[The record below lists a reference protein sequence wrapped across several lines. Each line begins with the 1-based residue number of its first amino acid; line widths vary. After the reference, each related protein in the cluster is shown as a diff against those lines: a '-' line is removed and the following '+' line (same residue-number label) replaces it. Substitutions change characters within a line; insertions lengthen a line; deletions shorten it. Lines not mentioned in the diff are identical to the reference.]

1 MSPGFGTS
9 ARLRASLVVGMS
21 LIAGIAATQASAG
34 LVAPRSECA
43 GQANVHAP
51 EHQQEKAMHCL
62 INYARAHTGTGK
74 VGSSHSLEQAAG
86 QKSGDVM
93 RCGFSHTACGKPADL
108 YAQRYGYTSAS
119 SWQWGENLAWGRG
132 KRGSARKILKAWLH
146 SPPHRETML
155 RGSFDDA
162 GIGLRRGGFNG
173 HHNAAVWVLEL
184 GCHGCS

>member
-21 LIAGIAATQASAG
+21 LIAGIAATQASASI
-34 LVAPRSECA
+34 VAPRSECA

-74 VGSSHSLEQAAG
+74 LGSSHSLEQAAG

-93 RCGFSHTACGKPADL
+93 RCGFSHTACGHAFE
-108 YAQRYGYTSAS
+108 YRINQAGYRWTRV
-119 SWQWGENLAWGRG
+119 GENLGFGSGSLGRPYAIFSNWLRSPG
-132 KRGSARKILKAWLH
+132 HRANIL
-146 SPPHRETML
+146 SPAFRDL
-155 RGSFDDA
+155 GIAVRRGSFS
-162 GIGLRRGGFNG
+162 G
-173 HHNAAVWVLEL
+173 HSQAAVWVAEF
-184 GCHGCS
+184 GGH